1 MIFFQNIS
9 KTCQIYTTKEKKIKN
24 FVGKMTNFE
33 VTWTHINNLLDT
45 IENMT
50 YVTKEKPL

>member
-1 MIFFQNIS
+1 
-9 KTCQIYTTKEKKIKN
+9 
-24 FVGKMTNFE
+24 MTNFE
-33 VTWTHINNLLDT
+33 ITWTHINILLDT